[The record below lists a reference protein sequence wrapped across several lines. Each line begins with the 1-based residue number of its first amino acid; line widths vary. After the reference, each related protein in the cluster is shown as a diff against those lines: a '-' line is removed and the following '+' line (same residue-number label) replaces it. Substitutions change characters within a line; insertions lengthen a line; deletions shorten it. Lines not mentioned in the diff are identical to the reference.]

1 MNATVFSAEIYLCV
15 ISATFYIRPDTT
27 FAAKKAMVMKL
38 EIIDC
43 RDLSAKEIIDK
54 MIRMYPWLEDP
65 DNRRWVYV
73 GATGD
78 INERLYRHN
87 AKRVLF
93 CARTANQRVAA
104 AVEEEALRLGFCI
117 GNVKHGGNG
126 TNSFSIY
133 IYAYIIDRYTIE

>member
-1 MNATVFSAEIYLCV
+1 
-15 ISATFYIRPDTT
+15 
-27 FAAKKAMVMKL
+27 MKL

-43 RDLSAKEIIDK
+43 RDLSAKEILDE
-54 MIRMYPWLEDP
+54 MIRMHPWLEDP
-65 DNRRWVYV
+65 DNRQWVYV

-87 AKRVLF
+87 AKKVLF
-93 CARTANQRVAA
+93 CAQTANQRVAA
-104 AVEEEALRLGFCI
+104 AVEEEALKLGFCI